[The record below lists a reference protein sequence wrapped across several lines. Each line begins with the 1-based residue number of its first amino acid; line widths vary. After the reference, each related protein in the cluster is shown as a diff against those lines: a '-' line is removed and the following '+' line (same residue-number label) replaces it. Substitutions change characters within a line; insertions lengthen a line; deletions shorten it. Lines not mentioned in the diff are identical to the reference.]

1 MTKLTFTG
9 DTTTAKLATLTADKT
24 TGIVADSDTVLLTAT
39 VVDSH
44 QNPVPCV
51 AVNWSSS
58 DAADVTLTPVSAMT
72 NAQGQTET
80 RFSSRKAGNMTVTA
94 TVNGSGQTLTLSVTG
109 NPATAQFTSLSPDK
123 KRRWLTGTRPYA
135 GPPPSKTP
143 TITRLAVWMWRGV

>member
-44 QNPVPCV
+44 QNPVPGV

-80 RFSSRKAGNMTVTA
+80 RSSRKAGNMTVTA
-94 TVNGSGQTLTLSVTG
+94 TVNGSGQTLTLR
-109 NPATAQFTSLSPDK
+109 D
-123 KRRWLTGTRPYA
+123 R
-135 GPPPSKTP
+135 
-143 TITRLAVWMWRGV
+143 